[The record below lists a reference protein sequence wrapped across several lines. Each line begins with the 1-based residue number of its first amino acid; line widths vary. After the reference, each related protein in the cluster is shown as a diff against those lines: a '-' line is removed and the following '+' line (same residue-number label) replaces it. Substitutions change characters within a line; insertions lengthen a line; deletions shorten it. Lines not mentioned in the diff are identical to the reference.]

1 MKVPSHLN
9 YTQAFAGPFRPTSPG
24 TVVSVTPLLGMS
36 GAFPGSAGPF
46 VSPPRGYAGFGA
58 EPAPKAPVVAVE
70 PAGPAK
76 TPVPG
81 AMPPVTVAADD
92 SSAGLR
98 MVNKVAGYAGYMAG
112 AYHGYK
118 RTESV
123 GWAFGWALF
132 GGLIWPL
139 AIPVMFAQ
147 GFGKPIAKTAIAN
160 RKASKN
166 GQRISIKTLADAMA
180 YDHINDPL
188 VGSTVKA
195 SDVDGFEV
203 RILRTEL
210 REHGFGTGPK
220 NVEKLR
226 MELQKSLARAEQS
239 NR

>member
-1 MKVPSHLN
+1 MQIPSHLN
-9 YTQAFAGPFRPTSPG
+9 YTQAFAGPFRPTPPG
-24 TVVSVTPLLGMS
+24 TVVQVTPLLGL
-36 GAFPGSAGPF
+36 GGPFPGNAGPF
-46 VSPPRGYAGFGA
+46 VTPPTGYAGFGA
-58 EPAPKAPVVAVE
+58 DPAPKTPVAVVE
-70 PAGPAK
+70 PVK
-76 TPVPG
+76 LV
-81 AMPPVTVAADD
+81 PVTAPKVPAEDT
-92 SSAGLR
+92 SGTLHTL
-98 MVNKVAGYAGYMAG
+98 NKIAGYAGYLGG
-112 AYHGYK
+112 AFHGYK

-188 VGSTVKA
+188 VGSTVEA
-195 SDVDGFEV
+195 SDVDMFED